1 MKSEQ
6 AIERNWGIDSLRV
19 LCMFMIV
26 IWHILW
32 RGGVLANVSVPSL
45 QYDIAWLL
53 AMLAFGAVNCYGL
66 ISGYVGVR
74 SRFKLSNLV
83 ELWMRGREWNSQF
96 HFSSGKCFPNPV
108 AFPSP
113 QC

>member
-32 RGGVLANVSVPSL
+32 HGGVLANVSVPSL

-83 ELWMRGREWNSQF
+83 EL
-96 HFSSGKCFPNPV
+96 
-108 AFPSP
+108 
-113 QC
+113 